1 MVFDVKQPWVY
12 ISANVCTDRKRAS
25 QKQNPLQL
33 SPDKFQGKT
42 RPRCMW
48 MWNLQEEG
56 RSLPSCYYCAWW
68 WALCLL
74 PWSLELVVTLN
85 WVFTL
90 PFTESHMHQKHRG
103 SQFSERRI
111 CADTDTNT
119 HTTCTSTR
127 VSNQREE
134 IHFLY
139 ILRFPGF
146 LMAQKREFWTAK
158 NASVATFHEKDGTQ
172 NSQVL
177 KIRQEK
183 LWKLENCHPETMFL
197 RMRNGNDKK
206 NSTNMS
212 PSVQSHNS
220 NRGKDCSKTKG
231 QGFSLQKQCTQLGAW
246 SRKKQ
251 QTLFLE
257 VNENLHR
264 DY

>member
-1 MVFDVKQPWVY
+1 MEFSIPGFGSRKTPCSRNQPVQGCKCLCISRNMVFDVKQPWVY

-111 CADTDTNT
+111 CAQMCRHRHKHTYNMHKHKSKQSKRRDTFP
-119 HTTCTSTR
+119 
-127 VSNQREE
+127 
-134 IHFLY
+134 IH
-139 ILRFPGF
+139 
-146 LMAQKREFWTAK
+146 
-158 NASVATFHEKDGTQ
+158 
-172 NSQVL
+172 SQVS
-177 KIRQEK
+177 
-183 LWKLENCHPETMFL
+183 WVPHGT
-197 RMRNGNDKK
+197 KK
-206 NSTNMS
+206 SS
-212 PSVQSHNS
+212 E
-220 NRGKDCSKTKG
+220 
-231 QGFSLQKQCTQLGAW
+231 LQKMQVLQLFM
-246 SRKKQ
+246 RKM
-251 QTLFLE
+251 E
-257 VNENLHR
+257 HR
-264 DY
+264 IAKCWR